1 MAEKLKLEIDEL
13 KLYFGYDYHV
23 GNITIHQPI
32 MGEIIDYGEREYYS
46 MVHCLTS
53 IPSDA
58 K

>member
-1 MAEKLKLEIDEL
+1 MSAELKLEIDEL
-13 KLYFGYDYHV
+13 KLYFGYDYNI
-23 GNITIHQPI
+23 GDITIHQPTI
-32 MGEIIDYGEREYYS
+32 GEIIDYGEQEYYS